1 MEGPVLYQRQDYLTV
16 VVCGRYWAHRSR
28 KYSLISTIVT
38 HQLLLL
44 SILVILDII
53 APLLDNSNQVQEVRK
68 TEILSLQALTLAEV
82 LAYNNKHSQDF
93 HQQRVSTTNSASIPE
108 IPSLY
113 FGIFINGEPKKCC
126 LLKNLITIS

>member
-28 KYSLISTIVT
+28 KYSLISTLVT

-44 SILVILDII
+44 STLVILDII

-68 TEILSLQALTLAEV
+68 TEILSLQAPTLAEV
-82 LAYNNKHSQDF
+82 KGYNNKDPAGS
-93 HQQRVSTTNSASIPE
+93 
-108 IPSLY
+108 
-113 FGIFINGEPKKCC
+113 
-126 LLKNLITIS
+126 